1 MNFSENISLQMY
13 ADSAKK
19 EFDESEK
26 RLSKIEGSFQTRMDG
41 KTTGGLIG
49 AMIGTLCWLVVLC
62 IFFWLIKGYV
72 DRTICLICFVVSLAL
87 IVSLFID
94 EFIGLSYYGKI
105 SSYKNDIT
113 QLKKRVSIGKT
124 NIKSNQ
130 ETFMESRSNGWKYP
144 LSIGTSIP
152 EEATSIESTINGMES
167 LKGGFINGLKNFLFF
182 TFAIAITAVGSWAL
196 FGTAGEIM
204 TGIYPDPIDSSTVN
218 TLCTIGLLITVVGEI
233 ILAKL
238 VWSKTDCSVTNIT
251 LFIVA
256 AGPLIFLA
264 LIAVATLIVMLVM
277 MVIAVVIAIAGIAIA
292 GACICGA
299 ISGG

>member
-19 EFDESEK
+19 EFDASES

-41 KTTGGLIG
+41 KTTSGLIG
-49 AMIGTLCWLVVLC
+49 AMIGTLCWLVVFC

-72 DRTICLICFVVSLAL
+72 DSAIYLICFVVSLAL

-105 SSYKNDIT
+105 SSYKKDIT

-130 ETFMESRSNGWKYP
+130 EIFMESRSDGWHHP
-144 LSIGTSIP
+144 LSVGTSIP

-196 FGTAGEIM
+196 FGIAGEIM

-256 AGPLIFLA
+256 AGPLIFLV

-277 MVIAVVIAIAGIAIA
+277 MAIAVIIAIAGIAIA

>member
-19 EFDESEK
+19 EFDESEN

-41 KTTGGLIG
+41 KTTSGLIG
-49 AMIGTLCWLVVLC
+49 AMIGTLCWLVVFC

-72 DRTICLICFVVSLAL
+72 DSTIYLICFVVSLAL

-130 ETFMESRSNGWKYP
+130 EIFMESRSDGWHHP
-144 LSIGTSIP
+144 LSVGTSIP

-196 FGTAGEIM
+196 FGIAGEIM